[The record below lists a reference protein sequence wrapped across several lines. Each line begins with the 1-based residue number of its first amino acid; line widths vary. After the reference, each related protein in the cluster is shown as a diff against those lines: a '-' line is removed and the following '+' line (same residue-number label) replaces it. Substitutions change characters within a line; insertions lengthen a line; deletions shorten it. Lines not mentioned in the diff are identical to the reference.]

1 VVILSNKFHQAGERV
16 DPEWPARVA
25 SPRPTP
31 AYHDPIPRRC
41 LTYRGPSHLTVL
53 SGRVTA
59 AAVVVAVLVGI
70 GVGLFVYSPADG
82 ASPTPFEETDP
93 DGAYEA
99 TASLTTDGRTFL
111 EYTARAD
118 PDRDRQYVQRAFED
132 VTYTIY
138 WNGSHRFTRVD
149 ADTYEDYERFINGTD
164 EASVVWR
171 DDAALEGVTVQADVR
186 PPLEDQSQPEGLIGS
201 AIGQPGYE
209 RAGTATH
216 DGQEVAVYRPTG
228 GWYEARSDIGGGADG
243 TYRITDAEGEL
254 HVDGGT
260 ALRATLRFEIA
271 KADSWGEYLL
281 ATYVADERHTVGV
294 TYDYDPGPADVE
306 APEWTAK
313 P

>member
-1 VVILSNKFHQAGERV
+1 MIHRATKQ
-16 DPEWPARVA
+16 
-25 SPRPTP
+25 
-31 AYHDPIPRRC
+31 
-41 LTYRGPSHLTVL
+41 LTVL
-53 SGRVTA
+53 SRRVTA
-59 AAVVVAVLVGI
+59 AAVVVAVLLGI

-82 ASPTPFEETDP
+82 VSPTPFEETDS

-99 TASLTTDGRTFL
+99 IASLSTDGQTFL

-118 PDRDRQYVQRAFED
+118 PDRGRQFVQRAFDD
-132 VTYTIY
+132 VTYTTY

-149 ADTYEDYERFINGTD
+149 ADTYEDYQRSINRTD

-171 DDAALEGVTVQADVR
+171 DDDAFEAVTVQADVR
-186 PPLEDQSQPEGLIGS
+186 PPLDDQSHPGGLVGS

-228 GWYEARSDIGGGADG
+228 GWYEAGSHIGGAADG
-243 TYRITDAEGEL
+243 TYRITDADGEL
-254 HVDGGT
+254 YVDGGT

-271 KADSWGEYLL
+271 QADSWGEYLL
-281 ATYVADERHTVGV
+281 ATYVADERHTVEV

-306 APEWTAK
+306 APEWTTK

>member
-1 VVILSNKFHQAGERV
+1 MLSR
-16 DPEWPARVA
+16 RVA
-25 SPRPTP
+25 
-31 AYHDPIPRRC
+31 
-41 LTYRGPSHLTVL
+41 
-53 SGRVTA
+53 A
-59 AAVVVAVLVGI
+59 AAVVGAVLVGI

-93 DGAYEA
+93 DGAYEV
-99 TASLTTDGRTFL
+99 TASLSTDGRMFL

-118 PDRDRQYVQRAFED
+118 PDRDRQYVQRAYDD
-132 VTYTIY
+132 VTNTIY

-171 DDAALEGVTVQADVR
+171 DDDAFEGVTVQADVR
-186 PPLEDQSQPEGLIGS
+186 PPLEDQSHPGKLVGS

-228 GWYEARSDIGGGADG
+228 GWYEARSDSGG

-254 HVDGGT
+254 HVHGGT

-271 KADSWGEYLL
+271 HADNWGEYLL

-294 TYDYDPGPADVE
+294 TYNYDPGPADVE
-306 APEWTAK
+306 VPEWTAK

>member
-1 VVILSNKFHQAGERV
+1 M
-16 DPEWPARVA
+16 
-25 SPRPTP
+25 
-31 AYHDPIPRRC
+31 
-41 LTYRGPSHLTVL
+41 L

-59 AAVVVAVLVGI
+59 AAVVGAVLVGI

-82 ASPTPFEETDP
+82 ASPMPFEETDP
-93 DGAYEA
+93 AGAYEA

-149 ADTYEDYERFINGTD
+149 ADTYEDYERSINRTD

-171 DDAALEGVTVQADVR
+171 DDDALEAVTVQADDR
-186 PPLEDQSQPEGLIGS
+186 PPLAKQSQPEGLIGS
-201 AIGQPGYE
+201 VVGQPGYE

-228 GWYEARSDIGGGADG
+228 GWYEARSDIGGGADV
-243 TYRITDAEGEL
+243 TYRITNAEGEL

-271 KADSWGEYLL
+271 HADSWGEYLL
-281 ATYVADERHTVGV
+281 ATYVADERHTVDV

-306 APEWTAK
+306 APDWTTR

>member
-1 VVILSNKFHQAGERV
+1 M
-16 DPEWPARVA
+16 
-25 SPRPTP
+25 
-31 AYHDPIPRRC
+31 
-41 LTYRGPSHLTVL
+41 L

-111 EYTARAD
+111 EYKASAD
-118 PDRDRQYVQRAFED
+118 PDSDRQYVQRAFDD
-132 VTYTIY
+132 VTHTVY

-171 DDAALEGVTVQADVR
+171 DDDAFEGVTVQADVR
-186 PPLEDQSQPEGLIGS
+186 PPLEDQSRPGKLIGS
-201 AIGQPGYE
+201 AIGQPGYQQ
-209 RAGTATH
+209 AGTATH

-228 GWYEARSDIGGGADG
+228 GWYEARSDIGGGADR

-254 HVDGGT
+254 YVDGGT

-281 ATYVADERHTVGV
+281 ATYVADERHTVNV

-306 APEWTAK
+306 APDWTTR